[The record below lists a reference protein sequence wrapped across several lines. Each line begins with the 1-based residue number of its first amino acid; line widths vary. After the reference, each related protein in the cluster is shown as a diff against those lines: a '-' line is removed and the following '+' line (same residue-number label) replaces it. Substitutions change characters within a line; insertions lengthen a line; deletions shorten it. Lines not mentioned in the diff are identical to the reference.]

1 MGYNEFLGGVLN
13 RSRDT
18 SGETVG
24 SALVSSVIGGDLTPI
39 REKAEEV
46 VESAKD
52 KLAGPLSALARVVN
66 KAIPAAIAAC
76 ASLQYT
82 GGVGSFAN
90 FLQPIT
96 LRTKYF
102 YLDGSRAAFIGR
114 PLNSTR
120 VLNTLSG
127 FVQCENVKLE
137 LSGATIYEQQ
147 LVKSYL
153 EKGCYIE

>member
-1 MGYNEFLGGVLN
+1 MAREIVEYDPATQGAISRFFSNSYSSIKDALPEGAQQVL
-13 RSRDT
+13 
-18 SGETVG
+18 
-24 SALVSSVIGGDLTPI
+24 
-39 REKAEEV
+39 EKAEV
-46 VESAKD
+46 VVDSAKE
-52 KLAGPLSALARVVN
+52 KLQAPFATVERVVN

-82 GGVGSFAN
+82 GGQGSFAN

-114 PLNSTR
+114 PLNNTR
-120 VLNTLSG
+120 VLSTLTG

-137 LSGATIYEQQ
+137 LSNATIYEQQ

>member
-1 MGYNEFLGGVLN
+1 MAFLDAVTGASFKMDDGTV
-13 RSRDT
+13 RR
-18 SGETVG
+18 ET
-24 SALVSSVIGGDLTPI
+24 LGDLGEKIKSETQEAAQQI
-39 REKAEEV
+39 VEVGREKLEIV
-46 VESAKD
+46 VD
-52 KLAGPLSALARVVN
+52 TVTRVAG

-90 FLQPIT
+90 FLQPIN

-114 PLNSTR
+114 PLNNTR

-137 LSGATIYEQQ
+137 LPGATIYEQQ

-153 EKGCYIE
+153 EKGCYIET

>member
-1 MGYNEFLGGVLN
+1 MAFLDAVTGASFKMDDGTVRRETL
-13 RSRDT
+13 SDL
-18 SGETVG
+18 GEKIKGEAQEAAQQIVEVG
-24 SALVSSVIGGDLTPI
+24 
-39 REKAEEV
+39 REKLEIV
-46 VESAKD
+46 VD
-52 KLAGPLSALARVVN
+52 TVTRVAG

-120 VLNTLSG
+120 VLNTLTG
-127 FVQCENVKLE
+127 FIQCENVKLE

-147 LVKSYL
+147 LVKNYL

>member
-1 MGYNEFLGGVLN
+1 MAREVVEYDPATRGSI
-13 RSRDT
+13 SRFFSNSCD
-18 SGETVG
+18 SIKESLPEGAQQ
-24 SALVSSVIGGDLTPI
+24 AL
-39 REKAEEV
+39 EKAEIV
-46 VESAKD
+46 VANAK
-52 KLAGPLSALARVVN
+52 KVMAEPSETITRVVA
-66 KAIPAAIAAC
+66 KAIPASLAAC

>member
-1 MGYNEFLGGVLN
+1 MARELVEYDSATKGSISRFL
-13 RSRDT
+13 
-18 SGETVG
+18 SGSYESIK
-24 SALVSSVIGGDLTPI
+24 SALPAESQQML
-39 REKAEEV
+39 EKAEV
-46 VESAKD
+46 VISSAKN
-52 KLAGPLSALARVVN
+52 LLSEPAETVERVKA
-66 KAIPAAIAAC
+66 KAIPACLAAC

-120 VLNTLSG
+120 VLNTLTG

>member
-1 MGYNEFLGGVLN
+1 MPQKRGRVTTNSAVREAASALFGGVQESWEGVVDEITE
-13 RSRDT
+13 RADIVI
-18 SGETVG
+18 ET
-24 SALVSSVIGGDLTPI
+24 
-39 REKAEEV
+39 
-46 VESAKD
+46 AKD
-52 KLAGPLSALARVVN
+52 KLQAPISVVERVAN

-114 PLNSTR
+114 PLNNTR

-137 LSGATIYEQQ
+137 LSGATLYEQQ

-153 EKGCYIE
+153 EKGCYIET

>member
-1 MGYNEFLGGVLN
+1 MAFLDAVTGASFKMDDGTVRRETL
-13 RSRDT
+13 SDL
-18 SGETVG
+18 GEKIKGEAQEAAQQIVEVG
-24 SALVSSVIGGDLTPI
+24 
-39 REKAEEV
+39 REKLEIV
-46 VESAKD
+46 VD
-52 KLAGPLSALARVVN
+52 TVTRVAG

-120 VLNTLSG
+120 VLNTLTD
-127 FVQCENVKLE
+127 FIQCENVKLE

-147 LVKSYL
+147 LVKNYL

>member
-1 MGYNEFLGGVLN
+1 MPFL
-13 RSRDT
+13 DAIT
-18 SGETVG
+18 SASFKMDDGTVRRETLTDLGEKIKGEVQEAAQQIVEVG
-24 SALVSSVIGGDLTPI
+24 
-39 REKAEEV
+39 REKLEIV
-46 VESAKD
+46 VD
-52 KLAGPLSALARVVN
+52 TVTRVAG

-82 GGVGSFAN
+82 GGQGSFAN

-102 YLDGSRAAFIGR
+102 LLDGSRAAFIGR
-114 PLNSTR
+114 PLNNTR